1 MKKFDLKRS
10 IEDYTD
16 RLTSDI
22 ISPKKRKDV
31 KQEYAEHIED
41 TVFHGQ
47 LSGIS
52 EQEAFRIACEKLGD
66 EKSIKKLLGELHN
79 QEVWYRAV
87 IIGTIR
93 KIRGIVSEKRFLKNI
108 AITLLALLILAVV
121 IFANLESF
129 LVSVYTI
136 IALFKSWKFRNQ
148 SVMML
153 LATAMLVSYILLL
166 KVGIPVL
173 SYVAG
178 KIRCYLSIIICG
190 LKNKSKVKITRAPF
204 ASLRG
209 MNKKGDIQ
217 IISKDSKLVIH
228 FVDVVLKYDRAFT
241 VVNEKHYIISK
252 LSSSKLDAYGMT
264 LVDGRSYYNLYRT
277 VMRGNTVKGE
287 RIKSFPQ
294 IDDTSIHVVIVAAA
308 PSQRF
313 VVKNNRLE
321 PFGDGDR
328 IGDFVNYSFKSFMR
342 YLKRM

>member
-52 EQEAFRIACEKLGD
+52 EQEAFRRACEKLGD

-93 KIRGIVSEKRFLKNI
+93 KIRGIVSEKRFLKNV

-129 LVSVYTI
+129 LVSVYKI

-148 SVMML
+148 SMMML

-173 SYVAG
+173 LYVAG

-241 VVNEKHYIISK
+241 AVNEKCYIVSK
-252 LSSSKLDAYGMT
+252 LSPAKLDAYGMT
-264 LVDGRSYYNLYRT
+264 LVDGRSYYNLFRT
-277 VMRGNTVKGE
+277 VMKGNTVKGE
-287 RIKSFPQ
+287 RIKRFPE
-294 IDDTSIHVVIVAAA
+294 IDDTNIHIIITTSV
-308 PSQRF
+308 PSQKSI
-313 VVKNNRLE
+313 VKNNRLE
-321 PFGDGDR
+321 MLSDGDR
-328 IGDFVNYSFKSFMR
+328 IGVFVNHSFKSFMR
-342 YLKRM
+342 YLKRI